1 MFRYD
6 WHRGRPFTH
15 SGATPRC
22 PHPTLDILQLRNRKE
37 LQQQRNVFD
46 LLKPLEEIQPALDQC
61 ALANNRNSSFER
73 DLEWRKIHLGKG
85 LGYWDTVVTDIPYQ
99 MSDGVAL
106 PAFGPVRAGS
116 LGKKDANW
124 TRPHSPSTTI
134 SESHSSCAIFLEPG
148 IVLTVFTF
156 ARLTYS
162 VDKNANTVDRCN
174 IDHVRSQR
182 NRLCDSRS
190 PYIPR
195 RFSRNNLQ

>member
-116 LGKKDANW
+116 LGKERRKLDPTALTKHDHFRKSQLVRNVFRTW
-124 TRPHSPSTTI
+124 HRSDGIYVCPI
-134 SESHSSCAIFLEPG
+134 DIFG
-148 IVLTVFTF
+148 
-156 ARLTYS
+156 
-162 VDKNANTVDRCN
+162 
-174 IDHVRSQR
+174 
-182 NRLCDSRS
+182 
-190 PYIPR
+190 
-195 RFSRNNLQ
+195 